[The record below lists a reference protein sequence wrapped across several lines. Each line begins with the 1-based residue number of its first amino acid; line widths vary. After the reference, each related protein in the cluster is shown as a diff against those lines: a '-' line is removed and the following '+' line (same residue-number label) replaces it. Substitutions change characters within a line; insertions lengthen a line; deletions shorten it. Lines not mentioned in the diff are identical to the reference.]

1 IAKSD
6 AAAVKLFVF
15 GDSYADTGNWDKS
28 AGSWNQP
35 YGITFPGKPAGRFS
49 DGRIFTDYIG
59 KMSSSSFCFID
70 NFSSVINCYIPITR
84 VVGREY
90 RIDLILFTNKQD
102 LNIPCYYVFTA
113 SFLGIES
120 PVPYTMMKTTEGSR
134 RVQYGMNFAYGG
146 TGVFDTLIQAPNMA
160 AQINLFQNTIE
171 QKTYRKQDLI
181 NSSIA
186 LVSIAGNDYL
196 TYIQKNG
203 KIQEL
208 PNVTKRVIAQLSSNL
223 ILIHSLGVAKVA
235 VTTLPPIGCL
245 PAVAVKNS
253 FRDCS
258 ETWNSAAKFHNQLL
272 QESVKSLND
281 RTKSNAFEILDTFSA
296 FMDELKKSN
305 SSGKADSER
314 NILKPCCIG
323 VSSDHNCGDVDKST
337 GAKKYVVCNN
347 PNISLFWD
355 MVHPAQNGWHAV
367 YQTLESSL
375 HKLQF

>member
-1 IAKSD
+1 LTFTTHLSSQPTHINSTPLIHSLHYTIFSYTMDKHQAFSTLLCLSCLFAAGIAKSD

-49 DGRIFTDYIG
+49 DGRIFTDYI
-59 KMSSSSFCFID
+59 
-70 NFSSVINCYIPITR
+70 
-84 VVGREY
+84 
-90 RIDLILFTNKQD
+90 
-102 LNIPCYYVFTA
+102 A

>member
-1 IAKSD
+1 
-6 AAAVKLFVF
+6 AAVKLFVF

-70 NFSSVINCYIPITR
+70 NFS
-84 VVGREY
+84 
-90 RIDLILFTNKQD
+90 K
-102 LNIPCYYVFTA
+102 
-113 SFLGIES
+113 
-120 PVPYTMMKTTEGSR
+120 GSR

-305 SSGKADSER
+305 SSDSER

>member
-1 IAKSD
+1 FILTFTTHLSSQPTHINSTPLIHSLHYTIFSYTMDKHQAFSTLLCLSCLFAAGIAKSD

-59 KMSSSSFCFID
+59 
-70 NFSSVINCYIPITR
+70 

-305 SSGKADSER
+305 SSGDPIATPPMS
-314 NILKPCCIG
+314 PQ
-323 VSSDHNCGDVDKST
+323 H
-337 GAKKYVVCNN
+337 
-347 PNISLFWD
+347 
-355 MVHPAQNGWHAV
+355 
-367 YQTLESSL
+367 
-375 HKLQF
+375 